1 LSVNAPTDLV
11 DRYGAP
17 SAWRGRAVLGVAV
30 VLAAAFL
37 GWLGWT
43 IWAQVTPE
51 VRSEM
56 VSFDVVDEHSATA
69 TVSVRLRDEDVE
81 ASCKLR
87 AYAEDKVVV
96 GELVFT
102 PSGSGDITE
111 EVRTE
116 RRATSVELMGCTAPG
131 QNRPR

>member
-1 LSVNAPTDLV
+1 MPAPTDLSE
-11 DRYGAP
+11 RYGAP
-17 SAWRGRAVLGVAV
+17 SANRGRIVLGIAV

-43 IWAQVTPE
+43 IWAQVNPE
-51 VRSEM
+51 VESEL
-56 VSFDVVDEHSATA
+56 VSFDVVDEHTATA
-69 TVSVRLRDEDVE
+69 RVQVRLDEEDVE

-102 PSGSGDITE
+102 PAGSGTSVQT
-111 EVRTE
+111 VRTE
-116 RRATSVELMGCTAPG
+116 REATSVELMGCTAPG

>member
-1 LSVNAPTDLV
+1 MTAPTDLS

-17 SAWRGRAVLGVAV
+17 SAHRGRVVLGVAV

-43 IWAQVTPE
+43 IWAQVNPE
-51 VRSEM
+51 VEAEL
-56 VSFDVVDEHSATA
+56 VSFEVVDEHSATA
-69 TVSVRLRDEDVE
+69 RVQVRLGDEDVE
-81 ASCKLR
+81 ATCKLR

-96 GELVFT
+96 GELAFT
-102 PSGSGDITE
+102 PAGSGTSQQTI
-111 EVRTE
+111 RTE
-116 RRATSVELMGCTAPG
+116 RRATAVELAGCTAPG